1 MVDVFGFIRD
11 IISPVTDLIDD
22 LHTSDVEKL
31 EAKAKLLAVQTAVAN
46 RMLDYE
52 AALVAASRDTI
63 VAEATSESWLT
74 RTWRPITMLCFVA
87 IVMYGYVSGTEIP
100 GELWTVIQIGVGG
113 YVGGRTIEKT
123 VPSIIAALKSAE
135 KT

>member
-100 GELWTVIQIGVGG
+100 GELWTVIQIGIGG